1 MTDTISHVFTPYC
14 FVRTLL
20 SEGAIPTCSP
30 SSDPKRYS
38 AVRMQRISHLIHAVS
53 CISERFF
60 RLDPTPIHTRVT
72 ELDRDDS
79 RLGLPHDTTWTPTRN
94 VHDTPGGGNGRKRTA
109 TNDDNDNDITIAC
122 VLRWFRSYTEDQG
135 THTHVCRLGRQ
146 VEEGGRDR
154 EVGGGGVWLRREG
167 SPRSCAPAA
176 HTSGTRHT
184 HTRGYTCA
192 LSLSLSLFLFLTH
205 KCACTMYL
213 RSRAAEISLASR
225 SRKRNRESTLV
236 RLRTCMCRMLAWC
249 TGPLHVHFD
258 RVLSPSRECSSCTP
272 LHRIVSRAHGMR
284 ACVSTCER
292 TVCLHAKR
300 QRHAVPHTGNPSSGA
315 PSPRPASAPRHLAS
329 LTYDTIRYEQATR
342 QAGSAQN

>member
-1 MTDTISHVFTPYC
+1 M
-14 FVRTLL
+14 RTLL
-20 SEGAIPTCSP
+20 SEGAIPTCTP
-30 SSDPKRYS
+30 SFDPKSIRVS
-38 AVRMQRISHLIHAVS
+38 AVQRISRLIHSVS
-53 CISERFF
+53 CVSERFF
-60 RLDPTPIHTRVT
+60 RLHPAPIHTRVT
-72 ELDRDDS
+72 ELDRDDF

-146 VEEGGRDR
+146 VEEGGRDQ

-176 HTSGTRHT
+176 HTSGTRHM

-192 LSLSLSLFLFLTH
+192 LSHSLFISLSRTQVRVHNVPTLSHRSLAIAKAESGEH
-205 KCACTMYL
+205 
-213 RSRAAEISLASR
+213 SRAFTHLYVSDAG
-225 SRKRNRESTLV
+225 LV
-236 RLRTCMCRMLAWC
+236 YG
-249 TGPLHVHFD
+249 GPLHVHLD
-258 RVLSPSRECSSCTP
+258 RVLSPSRECSRVTP

-292 TVCLHAKR
+292 AVCLHAKR
-300 QRHAVPHTGNPSSGA
+300 QRHAVPHTGNPSSEG